1 MIEENIFVT
10 NPNLTG
16 DGFGANFQMII
27 YSLFYAEKNKL
38 NYVYNPFKNVD
49 HNYDSDPDFIEK
61 KEKLINFRNNYQ
73 IYNENDKNIKE
84 LTVFELL
91 SFFEKNIEKFPNCN
105 SIKKIKKIF
114 KENKVNNFDKNFV
127 NIAIH
132 IRRENKADKFKRG
145 TNVPIEIYLQLID
158 HFSNKINNLRIH
170 VYSQGDILDFSIL
183 NKNNN
188 VIFHLNENI
197 EDTFTSMVFADIL
210 VTAPS
215 AFSYTAGLIS
225 DNNVWYIEFCNRPL
239 SNWTV
244 IQNYKSNRMKHEYLI
259 PMLTSVNYDPLTGT
273 FEKILKF

>member
-1 MIEENIFVT
+1 MIEENICVT
-10 NPNLTG
+10 NPNLTE

-38 NYVYNPFKNVD
+38 NYVYNPFKNMD

-61 KEKLINFRNNYQ
+61 KEKLINFRNNYK

-84 LTVFELL
+84 LSIFELL

-132 IRRENKADKFKRG
+132 IRRQNKADKFNRG
-145 TNVPIEIYLQLID
+145 TNVPIELYLQLIE
-158 HFSNKINNLRIH
+158 HFSNQINNLRIH

-273 FEKILKF
+273 FEKIS